1 MPFGW
6 KKLKEKQ
13 PNSNQENMQSQ
24 LESILGADKLKQL
37 NDLIANEKAIPP
49 KVALVGKAGVGK
61 TTTINNLFNVNYH
74 ISHTVA
80 GTKAAQQEDFE
91 LTGGGLLTVIDMPG
105 LGEDID
111 EKGYRQIYQSV
122 LSQVDVILYIIQ
134 ANARD
139 SAVDQDIMQFIDS
152 TTAEGQKRRI
162 VIGLNQVDKIGPGNW
177 NTKFNFPSQ
186 EQEKNIERRC
196 SDIIVKLSKETGI
209 SHNSIV
215 YYSALKRYRLYDLLI
230 AVIKAAGDLGWK
242 FPIQPADPFE
252 LADPEVIE
260 FVNQERAKQSQ
271 SKNDSQF
278 ESLVFSRRVEDD
290 TH

>member
-152 TTAEGQKRRI
+152 TTAKGQKRRI
-162 VIGLNQVDKIGPGNW
+162 VIGLNQVDKIGPGDW

-196 SDIIVKLSKETGI
+196 NDIIVKLSKETGI

-260 FVNQERAKQSQ
+260 FVNQERAKQAQ

-278 ESLVFSRRVEDD
+278 ESLVFSRRVEDG

>member
-162 VIGLNQVDKIGPGNW
+162 VIGLNQVDKIGPGDW

-196 SDIIVKLSKETGI
+196 NDIIVKLSKETGI

-260 FVNQERAKQSQ
+260 FVNQERAKQAQ

-278 ESLVFSRRVEDD
+278 ESLVFSRRVEDG